1 MSQDTES
8 PRAIRLEFML
18 GMLVATLL
26 TLYCGTYL
34 YLRLFKVGINTDDI
48 VIINVDSDTDYPLE
62 LPSRTEVIAHKAF
75 APIVWLEQKI
85 SGRIIHIE

>member
-1 MSQDTES
+1 MSEDTES

-34 YLRLFKVGINTDDI
+34 YLRLFKVSINTDEI

-62 LPSRTEVIAHKAF
+62 LPSSREAIAHRAF
-75 APIVWLEQKI
+75 APIVWLESTI
-85 SGRIIHIE
+85 TGRTVHIE